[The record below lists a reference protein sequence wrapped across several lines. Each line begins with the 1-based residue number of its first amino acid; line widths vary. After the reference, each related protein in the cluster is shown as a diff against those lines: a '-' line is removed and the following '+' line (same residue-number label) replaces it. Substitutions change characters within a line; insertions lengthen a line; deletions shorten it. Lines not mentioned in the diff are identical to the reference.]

1 MSVEQKI
8 EIKNIQRGASTSH
21 LQPNDFHVEI
31 SESHAS
37 DKREPQGT
45 RLRGASLEPSVTAFT
60 PAFTPATLTT
70 DEEDDDVGGS
80 MLDAHSVP
88 SKSKRTDVAS
98 PSSFLEVSGGGE
110 RRPTLVSRTRLS
122 QYKWKSMSTML
133 NLQYGERHVWNNDIV
148 ESLGIVEDVK
158 PDHLIGYSTFVC
170 HKVQH
175 VIFGAWF
182 SVVWMVGMF
191 SVTYEGFT
199 QGLFTCVALCCVT
212 FSVLYLTGSQR
223 NWKMIMYSAAL
234 LVPLV
239 VGIVFLRYFDIIGYL
254 TVRLILGTIGAFGV
268 PRLATYISN
277 HKMDA
282 NFLWVSVTYSQ
293 FLIVLPIIYYGIEWS
308 LFLTWVVPC
317 IVFCCDK
324 TSQIFLELAYFKSVN
339 LEGVALGSILVVTI
353 LESIR
358 FICYALICISEGW
371 FNIISN
377 LTLSFIFD
385 VIIQSRYF
393 SYVVRRRFANLPY
406 MMSITPGEWRD
417 EPKVSG
423 YETINCHH
431 IDAMFTAAATL
442 PEYSTPWAMLLFFNF
457 FVDCPNIRSG
467 RLNWACGSWIG
478 MQLASEVAQLF
489 IVSKYKFERLA
500 VIVCVGKLRLFKHN
514 YYTISGK

>member
-1 MSVEQKI
+1 MDLEDNS
-8 EIKNIQRGASTSH
+8 
-21 LQPNDFHVEI
+21 
-31 SESHAS
+31 S
-37 DKREPQGT
+37 DKGHDNMSPR
-45 RLRGASLEPSVTAFT
+45 SLEVFSQN
-60 PAFTPATLTT
+60 
-70 DEEDDDVGGS
+70 
-80 MLDAHSVP
+80 
-88 SKSKRTDVAS
+88 
-98 PSSFLEVSGGGE
+98 GGGE
-110 RRPTLVSRTRLS
+110 RRVTLVSQARLS
-122 QYKWKSMSTML
+122 YAGSKSTLLNFQY
-133 NLQYGERHVWNNDIV
+133 NNRHVWNNDIV
-148 ESLGIVEDVK
+148 EKLGIVEDVN
-158 PDHLIGYSTFVC
+158 PDRLIGYGTFVY
-170 HKVQH
+170 HKGQH
-175 VIFGAWF
+175 VVFGSWF
-182 SVVWMVGMF
+182 SLVWMVGMF

-199 QGLFTCVALCCVT
+199 QGIFTCIALCCVT

-223 NWKMIMYSAAL
+223 NWKMIIYSAAL

-239 VGIVFLRYFDIIGYL
+239 VGIVLLRHFDIIGYL

-268 PRLATYISN
+268 PRLATYISD
-277 HKMDA
+277 HEMDA

-293 FLIVLPIIYYGIEWS
+293 FLVVLPVIYYGMEWS

-324 TSQIFLELAYFKSVN
+324 SSQLFLELAYDESVN

-393 SYVVRRRFANLPY
+393 SYIVRRRFANMPY
-406 MMSITPGEWRD
+406 LENITPTEWKD

-457 FVDCPNIRSG
+457 FVDCPSIRLG
-467 RLNWACGSWIG
+467 RLNWACGSWIA
-478 MQLASEVAQLF
+478 MQLASEVVQLY
-489 IVSKYKFERLA
+489 IVRKFKFERLA
-500 VIVCVGKLRLFKHN
+500 VIVCVGKMRLVVTLVVCASVLNVITTLFLESKDYFGN
-514 YYTISGK
+514 DAAECKNIWD